1 MLLEAHPTILKVT
14 LGSLYYSGWL
24 FKTVSAYGLSSG
36 LGLGVHKYEGPSL
49 HCQ

>member
-1 MLLEAHPTILKVT
+1 MLLEVHPTILKVT
-14 LGSLYYSGWL
+14 LGSPYHSGWL

-36 LGLGVHKYEGPSL
+36 LELRVHKYEGPSL